1 MKKETQTRAYKIWT
15 LERRRPPGEKETKEF
30 YPDPL
35 GHLYSL
41 EQANR
46 LLTIKN
52 MCDKKQT
59 NIGGIEYHT
68 SFLIRKTKIMIPI
81 QDVLPQF
88 KASDGLVEAG
98 ALIKP
103 ETREECNTDTAT
115 REPPLVTDEL
125 EEPEEEEIEP
135 EDLVKKY
142 STDPIIIIPDATDPH
157 DPASIT
163 TI

>member
-1 MKKETQTRAYKIWT
+1 MKKEKQTRAYKIWT

-35 GHLYSL
+35 NNLYSL
-41 EQANR
+41 EQAMR

-52 MCDKKQT
+52 MCEKKRT

-68 SFLIRKTKIMIPI
+68 SFLIRKTKIMLPI
-81 QDVLPQF
+81 QDLIPQF

-103 ETREECNTDTAT
+103 ETREECNKDTT
-115 REPPLVTDEL
+115 TKEPPLATDEL
-125 EEPEEEEIEP
+125 EEPEELEIEP
-135 EDLVKKY
+135 EHLIKKY
-142 STDPIIIIPDATDPH
+142 LSDPIIIIPDAIDPH
-157 DPASIT
+157 DPALIT